1 MGKSFTVKA
10 SAKLDAPAEVVYAI
24 IADYRKGHPQILPRP
39 YFEWLEVEQ
48 GGRGEGTV
56 IRFQMRVL
64 GQTRV
69 LRAAVTE
76 PELGRVLVE
85 TDTGGAG
92 PVTTFTVEP
101 EAEGSGSEVTIS
113 TELTTS
119 GGLTGFAER
128 AVLRRLL
135 RRIYAREL
143 EQLSRVASQRSA
155 VRTTAFWAGYAV
167 KA

>member
-1 MGKSFTVKA
+1 MGKKFTVKA
-10 SAKLDAPAEVVYAI
+10 AARVGAPADVVYGI
-24 IADYRKGHPQILPRP
+24 IADYRNGHPQILPKQ

-69 LRAAVTE
+69 LRAVVTE
-76 PELGRVLVE
+76 PEPGRVLVE

-101 EAEGSGSEVTIS
+101 EESGSRVTFS
-113 TELTTS
+113 TELTS
-119 GGLTGFAER
+119 ARGPVGVLER
-128 AVLRRLL
+128 FVLKRIL
-135 RRIYAREL
+135 RRIYRREL
-143 EQLSRVASQRSA
+143 EQLGRVAVERSS
-155 VRTTAFWAGYAV
+155 VRTVACWASYA
-167 KA
+167 

>member
-1 MGKSFTVKA
+1 MKKSFTVRA
-10 SAKLDAPAEVVYAI
+10 SARVKAPADVVYSV

-69 LRAAVTE
+69 LRAVVTE
-76 PELGRVLVE
+76 PEPGRVLVE
-85 TDTGGAG
+85 TDTGGDG

-101 EAEGSGSEVTIS
+101 EGQGSHVTFS
-113 TELTTS
+113 TELTS
-119 GGLTGFAER
+119 AGGPVGVVERFALR
-128 AVLRRLL
+128 RVLRRVF
-135 RRIYAREL
+135 AREL
-143 EQLSRVASQRSA
+143 EQLGRVAVERTT
-155 VRTTAFWAGYAV
+155 VRTTVCWAGLA
-167 KA
+167 

>member
-1 MGKSFTVKA
+1 MGKTFTVKA
-10 SAKLDAPAEVVYAI
+10 SAPVGAPAEVVYNI
-24 IADYRKGHPQILPRP
+24 IADYRKGHPHILPRK

-85 TDTGGAG
+85 TDTGGVG

-101 EAEGSGSEVTIS
+101 TDSGSHVTFS
-113 TELTTS
+113 TELTS
-119 GGLTGFAER
+119 AGGLLGIAER
-128 AVLRRLL
+128 FVLRRIL
-135 RRIYAREL
+135 RRIYAAEL
-143 EQLSRVASQRSA
+143 KQLESFAVERSS
-155 VRTTAFWAGYAV
+155 VRTVTYWASYA
-167 KA
+167 

>member
-10 SAKLDAPAEVVYAI
+10 SAQVAAAADVVYGI
-24 IADYRKGHPQILPRP
+24 IADYHNGHPHILPKQ

-69 LRAAVTE
+69 LRAVVTE
-76 PELGRVLVE
+76 PEPGRVLVE

-92 PVTTFTVEP
+92 PVTTFVVEP
-101 EAEGSGSEVTIS
+101 EGSRSHVTFR
-113 TELTTS
+113 TELTS
-119 GGLTGFAER
+119 AGGPLGVLER
-128 AVLRRLL
+128 FVLRRVL

-143 EQLSRVASQRSA
+143 GQLGRVAVARSS
-155 VRTTAFWAGYAV
+155 VETVTYWASYACSLD
-167 KA
+167 

>member
-1 MGKSFTVKA
+1 MGKSFTVKT
-10 SAKLDAPAEVVYAI
+10 SARVNAPADVAYDL
-24 IADYRKGHPQILPRP
+24 IADYRNGHPHILPKQ

-69 LRAAVTE
+69 LRAVVTE
-76 PELGRVLVE
+76 PEPGRVLVE
-85 TDTGGAG
+85 TDTSGGG

-101 EAEGSGSEVTIS
+101 DENGSRVTFS
-113 TELTTS
+113 TALTS
-119 GGLTGFAER
+119 AGGPLGILER
-128 AVLRRLL
+128 FVLRRVL

-143 EQLSRVASQRSA
+143 EQLNRVA
-155 VRTTAFWAGYAV
+155 VERTTVRATFSWAAL
-167 KA
+167 A

>member
-1 MGKSFTVKA
+1 MGKSFNVRA
-10 SAKLDAPAEVVYAI
+10 SAHIDAPADVIYGI
-24 IADYRKGHPQILPRP
+24 IADYRNGHPQILPRK

-76 PELGRVLVE
+76 PEPGRVLVE
-85 TDTGGAG
+85 TDTSGDG

-101 EAEGSGSEVTIS
+101 EGSGSHVTFS
-113 TELTTS
+113 TEIS
-119 GGLTGFAER
+119 SVGGPLGVLER
-128 AVLRRLL
+128 FVLGRVLRRV
-135 RRIYAREL
+135 YAREL
-143 EQLSRVASQRSA
+143 EQLGRVA
-155 VRTTAFWAGYAV
+155 VERTTVKTISGWAKLACSLD
-167 KA
+167 

>member
-1 MGKSFTVKA
+1 MGKSFTVEA
-10 SAKLDAPAEVVYAI
+10 SARVDAPAEVVYNI
-24 IADYRKGHPQILPRP
+24 IADYRNGHPQILPRQ

-69 LRAAVTE
+69 LRAVVTE
-76 PELGRVLVE
+76 PERGRVLVE

-101 EAEGSGSEVTIS
+101 EVSGSRVTFS
-113 TELTTS
+113 TELTS
-119 GGLTGFAER
+119 AGGPLGVLER
-128 AVLRRLL
+128 FVLRRIL
-135 RRIYAREL
+135 RRVFAREL
-143 EQLSRVASQRSA
+143 EQLGRVAVERSS
-155 VRTTAFWAGYAV
+155 VKTTVCWASFA
-167 KA
+167 

>member
-10 SAKLDAPAEVVYAI
+10 SAQVEAPAEVVYNI
-24 IADYRKGHPQILPRP
+24 IADYRNGHPHILPKQ

-69 LRAAVTE
+69 LRAVVTE
-76 PELGRVLVE
+76 PEPGRVLVE

-101 EAEGSGSEVTIS
+101 EESGSRATFR
-113 TELTTS
+113 TGRTPA
-119 GGLTGFAER
+119 GGPGGG
-128 AVLRRLL
+128 VGG
-135 RRIYAREL
+135 
-143 EQLSRVASQRSA
+143 V
-155 VRTTAFWAGYAV
+155 
-167 KA
+167 

>member
-10 SAKLDAPAEVVYAI
+10 SARVDAPADVVYNI
-24 IADYRKGHPQILPRP
+24 IADYRNGHPHILPKQ

-76 PELGRVLVE
+76 PEPGRVLVE
-85 TDTGGAG
+85 TDTGGDG
-92 PVTTFTVEP
+92 PVTTFVVEP
-101 EAEGSGSEVTIS
+101 EGSGSHVTFS
-113 TELTTS
+113 TEMTS
-119 GGLTGFAER
+119 AGGPLGVLER
-128 AVLRRLL
+128 FVLRRVL
-135 RRIYAREL
+135 RRVYAAEL
-143 EQLSRVASQRSA
+143 KQLGRVAVERFSVQT
-155 VRTTAFWAGYAV
+155 VTGWASFACSV
-167 KA
+167 D

>member
-1 MGKSFTVKA
+1 MRKSFTVKA
-10 SAKLDAPAEVVYAI
+10 SARVAAPAEVVYGI
-24 IADYRKGHPQILPRP
+24 IADYRKGHPQILPKQ

-69 LRAAVTE
+69 LRAVVTE
-76 PELGRVLVE
+76 PEPGRVLVE
-85 TDTGGAG
+85 TDTGGVG

-101 EAEGSGSEVTIS
+101 EGSGSEVSIS
-113 TELTTS
+113 TVLTS
-119 GGLTGFAER
+119 AGGLTGVLER
-128 AVLRRLL
+128 FVLRRLL

-143 EQLSRVASQRSA
+143 EQLGRVA
-155 VRTTAFWAGYAV
+155 VERTSVQTMTWWASYACSSD
-167 KA
+167 

>member
-1 MGKSFTVKA
+1 VRV
-10 SAKLDAPAEVVYAI
+10 DAPADVVYGI
-24 IADYRKGHPQILPRP
+24 IADYRNGHPHILPRQ

-69 LRAAVTE
+69 LRAVVTE
-76 PELGRVLVE
+76 PEPGRVLVE

-101 EAEGSGSEVTIS
+101 KGAGSHVTFS
-113 TELTTS
+113 TKLAS
-119 GGLTGFAER
+119 AGGPLGMLER
-128 AVLRRLL
+128 FVLKRVLK
-135 RRIYAREL
+135 RIYAAEL
-143 EQLSRVASQRSA
+143 AQLNRVA
-155 VRTTAFWAGYAV
+155 VERTSVQTVACWASMA
-167 KA
+167 